1 MRTLALIVLGVSV
14 FAAASCAP
22 ATRSKAAPEC
32 VWKVGSQGTAIF
44 YAAKDSQWGQAA
56 RDLQSLK
63 ACTQQLQTE
72 VKGND
77 DKKKKLEQDAGDIER
92 ALSTQNREQAMLSAN
107 DITLVATNIAGEYQ
121 VSMPMDVP
129 RLDYYARQ
137 LQIYAEA
144 NDTGKLKATA
154 DQMKSTWQQVFVNLQ
169 SHVGPDDTKKMQIII
184 DRLQAAKQPSEYQAA
199 ASDVVGVVSDIER
212 LYGHV
217 YGKSAS

>member
-1 MRTLALIVLGVSV
+1 MRTLALIVLCISV
-14 FAAASCAP
+14 FAVVSCGP
-22 ATRSKAAPEC
+22 ATRSQAAPQC
-32 VWKVGSQGTAIF
+32 VWKVGDQGSAIF
-44 YAAKDSQWGQAA
+44 YAARDSQWGQAA

-107 DITLVATNIAGEYQ
+107 DITLVATNIAAQYQ

-144 NDTGKLKATA
+144 NDIGKLKATA

-169 SHVGPDDTKKMQIII
+169 SHVGPDDAKKMQTII

-199 ASDVVGVVSDIER
+199 ANDAVSVVSDIER

-217 YGKSAS
+217 SGKSAS